1 MKKMLLPALLAIAL
15 TANAAETVKTPYGT
29 LSFILDV
36 TGIGTRLRW
45 MANLSLLFQ
54 IMAIQNFQKS
64 ITVLV
69 IRIYMPIAA
78 IQGQRV
84 IPKNITG

>member
-1 MKKMLLPALLAIAL
+1 MKKLLLPALLAIAL
-15 TANAAETVKTPYGT
+15 TANAAET
-29 LSFILDV
+29 
-36 TGIGTRLRW
+36 
-45 MANLSLLFQ
+45 
-54 IMAIQNFQKS
+54 
-64 ITVLV
+64 V